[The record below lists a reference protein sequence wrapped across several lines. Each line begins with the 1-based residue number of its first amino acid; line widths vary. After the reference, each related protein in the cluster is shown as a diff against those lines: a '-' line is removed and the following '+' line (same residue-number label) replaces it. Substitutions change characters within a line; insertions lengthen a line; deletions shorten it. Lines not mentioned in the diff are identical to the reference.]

1 MDWSIEGEVVWGV
14 NILLD
19 LHRGTDNG
27 IVKNNPK
34 GEGRLRIISQRVGR
48 RARQKGRIEL
58 EECQDVRLLK
68 DECIG
73 DDGDGELKARWK
85 ICPGNGKFKESRRN
99 HYC

>member
-1 MDWSIEGEVVWGV
+1 M

-48 RARQKGRIEL
+48 KSAPERPCSAGGVSGREIVE
-58 EECQDVRLLK
+58 R
-68 DECIG
+68 
-73 DDGDGELKARWK
+73 
-85 ICPGNGKFKESRRN
+85 
-99 HYC
+99 